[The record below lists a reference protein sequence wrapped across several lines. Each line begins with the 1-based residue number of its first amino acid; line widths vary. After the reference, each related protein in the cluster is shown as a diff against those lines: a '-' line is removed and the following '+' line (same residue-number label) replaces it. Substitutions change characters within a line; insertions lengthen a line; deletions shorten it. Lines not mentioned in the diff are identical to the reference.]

1 MPCVAEGRVRVHRG
15 SLREDVLAAISA
27 KYDGRNAGVEIEP
40 FGSRVLLEVPIDRWL
55 LKGTAQ

>member
-1 MPCVAEGRVRVHRG
+1 MHRG

-27 KYDGRNAGVEIEP
+27 KYDGWDAGTEIEP
-40 FGSRVLLEVPIDRWL
+40 FGRRVLLEVPVDRWL